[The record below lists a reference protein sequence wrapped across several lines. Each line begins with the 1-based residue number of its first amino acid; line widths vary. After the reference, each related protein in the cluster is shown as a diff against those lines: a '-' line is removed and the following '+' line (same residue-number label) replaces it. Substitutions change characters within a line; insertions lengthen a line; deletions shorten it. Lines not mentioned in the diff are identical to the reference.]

1 MYFILYYGKK
11 PMVTYQ
17 DIKSKPYLKQMLRYV
32 EERACPTTLF
42 FGNLGFYNYLKSLY
56 VNLQNQGYRTAL

>member
-1 MYFILYYGKK
+1 
-11 PMVTYQ
+11 MVTYQ